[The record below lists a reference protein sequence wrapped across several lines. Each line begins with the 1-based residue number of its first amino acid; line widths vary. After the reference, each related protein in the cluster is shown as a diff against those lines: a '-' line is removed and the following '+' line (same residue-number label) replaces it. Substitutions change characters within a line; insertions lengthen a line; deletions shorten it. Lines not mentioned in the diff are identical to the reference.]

1 MQTVMWLKQVSPR
14 GWALISKAEGF
25 TCYIFLLDECF
36 YIFYITIKTTFIPDC
51 WEGRKWLRRY
61 KRWCQNKDGKTS
73 GNRGKHFMELPLQKR
88 KKKQVGVFSVFAFIY
103 LSFCL
108 FSVALFYENSSKFV
122 PLGIITN
129 YWVSLEQQV
138 GFWAW
143 KLWNRC
149 GLQFPFCVGS

>member
-14 GWALISKAEGF
+14 GRALISKAEGF
-25 TCYIFLLDECF
+25 ICYIFLLDECF
-36 YIFYITIKTTFIPDC
+36 YIFYITIKTTFIPDG
-51 WEGRKWLRRY
+51 WERRKWLRHY
-61 KRWCQNKDGKTS
+61 KRWCQNKDEKTS
-73 GNRGKHFMELPLQKR
+73 RNWGKHFMELPLKKR
-88 KKKQVGVFSVFAFIY
+88 KKQVGVFSVFAFNY

-108 FSVALFYENSSKFV
+108 FSVALFYENPSKFV

-143 KLWNRC
+143 ELWNRC
-149 GLQFPFCVGS
+149 GLQFPICVGS